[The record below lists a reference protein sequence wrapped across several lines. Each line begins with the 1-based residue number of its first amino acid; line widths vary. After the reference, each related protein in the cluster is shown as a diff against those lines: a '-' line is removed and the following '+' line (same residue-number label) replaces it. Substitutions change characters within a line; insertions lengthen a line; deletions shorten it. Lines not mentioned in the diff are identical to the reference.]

1 MADSNRTGGLL
12 IFLLIVFGGI
22 FLILLFSRFGIIQFL
37 GVGLHAGRLHLFAF
51 LPMALLFLFWLL
63 VSVWVYNDAERCGM
77 SGLLWALLV
86 FFGNIVGLLIYLI
99 VRSSSANV
107 IPGPVT
113 SKTCP
118 NCHGVIQ
125 PDFNVCP
132 HCGANLQSTCPS
144 CESKVQSTWNVCPY
158 CGESL
163 KAANG

>member
-1 MADSNRTGGLL
+1 MANSNRTSGLF
-12 IFLLIVFGGI
+12 IFLLIVFGCI
-22 FLILLFSRFGIIQFL
+22 FLILPLFRFGIIQFL
-37 GVGLHAGRLHLFAF
+37 GVGLHAGRLPLFAF

-63 VSVWVYNDAERCGM
+63 VSVWVYNDAERSGM

-99 VRSSSANV
+99 VRSSSASV
-107 IPGPVT
+107 APLT
-113 SKTCP
+113 AKTCP
-118 NCHGVIQ
+118 SCHGVIQ

-144 CESKVQSTWNVCPY
+144 CKSKVQSTWNVCPY

-163 KAANG
+163 KTANG